1 MGAITTH
8 TIEPCDSNLG
18 KEIEGRYDDTIHRWT
33 DWSQGYRCKTKALD
47 IDVDQCPKQ
56 ISKHMTFVIVRHL

>member
-18 KEIEGRYDDTIHRWT
+18 KEIERRYDDTIHRWT
-33 DWSQGYRCKTKALD
+33 GWSQRYRCKTKALD
-47 IDVDQCPKQ
+47 IDVDQ
-56 ISKHMTFVIVRHL
+56 